1 MSHTNVKTMNIHL
14 PYYDTMCMIIL
25 QEVQQEIKKMIEE
38 AAPTDSDD
46 DADQS
51 DETVEGRLHHGGG
64 WNKVLFDCNFNTRA
78 LLFHISLCG
87 AVFLKR
93 KCLVSWITVY
103 SVLCNRI
110 FRQCIKKISFA

>member
-46 DADQS
+46 DADLS
-51 DETVEGRLHHGGG
+51 DETVEGRLHRSGG
-64 WNKVLFDCNFNTRA
+64 WNKLSLIAISKHMHFYV
-78 LLFHISLCG
+78 FH
-87 AVFLKR
+87 
-93 KCLVSWITVY
+93 VS
-103 SVLCNRI
+103 
-110 FRQCIKKISFA
+110 